1 MPSTTCETDTAEH
14 RDEVLALADDALIA
28 SHRLSEW
35 VARSPELEEDVALA
49 NIALDLLGQAR
60 LLLTYAG
67 ELSDPPLSEDDLAYV
82 RPATAFHNATL
93 LERPQPDFAVAI
105 VRVLLLAAYQHARY
119 TALLDSPDQRLAAI
133 AAKAVKEVAYH
144 RDHGRLWTLRL
155 GDGTGESHRR
165 MQDALDA
172 EWPWFCALLEGSGVV
187 AETLAYLEGVLDEAT
202 LGRPFD
208 AVAEPS
214 GREGRHTE
222 HLAEILAQMREVTAA
237 HPGATW

>member
-1 MPSTTCETDTAEH
+1 MLPTPSWRCATPATSTPAARRASPSGSSRRSRSPPAAPTSRTASSTRLRTRPTGTRPSTRSPVTSTSESTA
-14 RDEVLALADDALIA
+14 VAGYALALADDALIA

-67 ELSDPPLSEDDLAYV
+67 ELSGPPLSEDDLAYV

-119 TALLDSPDQRLAAI
+119 SALLDSPDERLAAI
-133 AAKAVKEVAYH
+133 SAKAVKEVAYH
-144 RDHGRLWTLRL
+144 RDHG
-155 GDGTGESHRR
+155 
-165 MQDALDA
+165 
-172 EWPWFCALLEGSGVV
+172 
-187 AETLAYLEGVLDEAT
+187 
-202 LGRPFD
+202 
-208 AVAEPS
+208 
-214 GREGRHTE
+214 
-222 HLAEILAQMREVTAA
+222 
-237 HPGATW
+237 